1 MTNISFFHGVD
12 KTLLSQVSLTCRKH
26 VKGEMVHN
34 HGDICSS
41 MLIVISGS
49 LIAYSLSQN
58 GSENTVFTFKKDS
71 IIGANLIFGKEN
83 HYPMNIYCTENCELL
98 YIKKSDVELLLHD
111 YQFVINFVK
120 SISLNSQSMNKKIAM
135 YTQKTLRENILE
147 YLYTLSAKQSS
158 MEVTL
163 PMTKKQLADYFGVQR
178 PSLFRELKKLKDEG
192 IIDIH
197 NKNITLYISIL
208 ILPSLI
214 STILSA
220 FSAILLS

>member
-1 MTNISFFHGVD
+1 
-12 KTLLSQVSLTCRKH
+12 
-26 VKGEMVHN
+26 
-34 HGDICSS
+34 
-41 MLIVISGS
+41 
-49 LIAYSLSQN
+49 
-58 GSENTVFTFKKDS
+58 
-71 IIGANLIFGKEN
+71 
-83 HYPMNIYCTENCELL
+83 MNIYCTENCELL